1 MSRWDSAAMVSKT
14 RELLPEPDTPVKTVS
29 RRLGISTEMSLRLF
43 SRAPWTRIV
52 SWLSAGCTS
61 FALVSRFSVM
71 TTPRSLGGEP
81 DHRVLPVGFALVLGD
96 AGLGRGDLSPSL
108 FPLGSSQLVRRH
120 RLRVTAMELDG
131 YRIRLS
137 DEVPVPVGMAIS
149 ATRADHQP

>member
-71 TTPRSLGGEP
+71 TTPRSLG
-81 DHRVLPVGFALVLGD
+81 D